1 MCATLRTQSGAK
13 SMSCNN
19 RHKSGIPITGDC
31 ILDVLNIYL
40 ESVEHPS
47 ADPENHKC
55 VYKMPNKSFCIHF
68 YIYLIGK
75 NRNFLPKVSTYKR
88 LRIVE
93 I

>member
-55 VYKMPNKSFCIHF
+55 VYKMLNKSFVF
-68 YIYLIGK
+68 TLYLF
-75 NRNFLPKVSTYKR
+75 NREK
-88 LRIVE
+88 
-93 I
+93 